1 MSNSTIGMWIFR
13 PKAKILMEKG
23 GRTMDPKKIGGFIA
37 QRRKQMNLTQAQLA
51 EKLNITDRAVS
62 KWETGRAMPDTAI
75 MPELCQILAIS
86 INDLF
91 QGEVVCMDHYKEKTE
106 QTLLELAKQKE
117 QADKQLLRME
127 IVSGIVVILLF
138 VALDVLVGVLPME
151 DWLRVVIIVGSLLL
165 VLIWSYFALKIEQT
179 AGYYACP
186 ACGHR
191 YVPTFGSVLWA
202 PHMGRT
208 RNMRCPH
215 CGKRTWQKKVLTKE

>member
-1 MSNSTIGMWIFR
+1 
-13 PKAKILMEKG
+13 
-23 GRTMDPKKIGGFIA
+23 MDQEKIGRFIA
-37 QRRKQMNLTQAQLA
+37 QRRKQVNLTQAQLA
-51 EKLNITDRAVS
+51 ERLNITDRAVS
-62 KWETGRAMPDTAI
+62 KWETGRAMPDTSI

-117 QADKQLLRME
+117 QADRQLLRME
-127 IVSGIVVILLF
+127 IVSGVILISVF
-138 VALDVLVGVLPME
+138 IVLVLLAGMLPME
-151 DWLRVVIIVGSLLL
+151 EWLRAVILGGSLVL
-165 VLIWSYFALKIEQT
+165 VLVWSYFALKIEQT

-191 YVPTFGSVLWA
+191 YVPTFASVFWA

-208 RNMRCPH
+208 RKMRCPY
-215 CGKRTWQKKVLTKE
+215 CGKRIWQKKVLTKE